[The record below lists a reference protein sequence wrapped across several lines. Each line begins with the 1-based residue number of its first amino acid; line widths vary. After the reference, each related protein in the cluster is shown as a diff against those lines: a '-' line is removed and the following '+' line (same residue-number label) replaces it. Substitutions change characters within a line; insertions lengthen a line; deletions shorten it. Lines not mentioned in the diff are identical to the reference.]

1 MSENNLIQLLKTA
14 FIGGIFCLLLWKL
27 FDEGSF
33 ANNYT
38 QGGYDPAYEYD
49 LLADSGNYPAY
60 PELDQTLLQS
70 RKILLTTDIN
80 AVSTKL
86 IVGSLLALNAQD
98 PKAPIDLYVR
108 TNGGYYDDAFAVVDA
123 IRLIEAPVNT
133 YAVGGSHSSG
143 TIIVASGTGKRY
155 AYENAILM
163 AHDNLSEAAGRYS
176 VDDLENERI
185 RRFWQQFNK
194 IPDNW
199 FSEAGDSMN
208 YINARQALE
217 MGIIDEILHP

>member
-1 MSENNLIQLLKTA
+1 MAKNTLIQLLKTT

-27 FDEGSF
+27 FDERSF
-33 ANNYT
+33 ADNYA
-38 QGGYDPAYEYD
+38 QGYDPGYEYD
-49 LLADSGNYPAY
+49 LLADSGNYPVY

-80 AVSTKL
+80 AISTKL

-123 IRLIEAPVNT
+123 IRLIDAPVNT

-143 TIIVASGTGKRY
+143 T
-155 AYENAILM
+155 M
-163 AHDNLSEAAGRYS
+163 A
-176 VDDLENERI
+176 
-185 RRFWQQFNK
+185 
-194 IPDNW
+194 
-199 FSEAGDSMN
+199 
-208 YINARQALE
+208 
-217 MGIIDEILHP
+217 